1 MGVFSGQI
9 KIYLFFYIQNEKLD
23 GRPTIIV
30 LDEAGLLLKNEKIA
44 KKFEEWLRVLR
55 KKNTSVVFATQ
66 AIHEINNSE
75 LAPVVI
81 DSCKTKFLLPN
92 ENAFTWAELYRKMG
106 LNTAEIEKVKNAIP
120 REEYLYKSDLGTNLI
135 NFDLSVVE
143 LALLGSNKMED
154 IKKINELK
162 DSSNSIEEL
171 NEEWLRYKEIQ
182 WRNSGGK

>member
-1 MGVFSGQI
+1 M
-9 KIYLFFYIQNEKLD
+9 E
-23 GRPTIIV
+23 
-30 LDEAGLLLKNEKIA
+30 
-44 KKFEEWLRVLR
+44 
-55 KKNTSVVFATQ
+55 
-66 AIHEINNSE
+66 
-75 LAPVVI
+75 
-81 DSCKTKFLLPN
+81 TKFLLPN

-171 NEEWLRYKEIQ
+171 NEEWLRYKEI
-182 WRNSGGK
+182 